1 MDADAAKERYEQL
14 TPRTGAKA
22 AQIASISSLMGAAA
36 DAEEDWTPAPTPR
49 EVTALRDGN
58 GNCATKSPVAAAA
71 RGAGDGGATARG
83 DGGATARGDGGA
95 TARDGV
101 TGDRSAVGSAGP
113 IASPYV
119 PQVPLHLVASAPK
132 GGATVLSSRGVLH
145 PSAHLSAT
153 EGAPKR
159 STGLLGLL
167 GRRATKDKS
176 GARVVRASSEER
188 RSRASSD
195 EEAEEGPEVDGPPP
209 TDDLQRL

>member
-1 MDADAAKERYEQL
+1 
-14 TPRTGAKA
+14 
-22 AQIASISSLMGAAA
+22 
-36 DAEEDWTPAPTPR
+36 
-49 EVTALRDGN
+49 
-58 GNCATKSPVAAAA
+58 
-71 RGAGDGGATARG
+71 
-83 DGGATARGDGGA
+83 
-95 TARDGV
+95 V
-101 TGDRSAVGSAGP
+101 TGDRSAAGSAGP

-159 STGLLGLL
+159 STGLLGRL

-176 GARVVRASSEER
+176 GARVARASSEER

-195 EEAEEGPEVDGPPP
+195 EEVEEGPEVDGPPP

>member
-1 MDADAAKERYEQL
+1 M
-14 TPRTGAKA
+14 
-22 AQIASISSLMGAAA
+22 
-36 DAEEDWTPAPTPR
+36 
-49 EVTALRDGN
+49 
-58 GNCATKSPVAAAA
+58 
-71 RGAGDGGATARG
+71 
-83 DGGATARGDGGA
+83 
-95 TARDGV
+95 
-101 TGDRSAVGSAGP
+101 TGDRSAAGSAGP

-153 EGAPKR
+153 EVAPKR
-159 STGLLGLL
+159 STGLLGRL

-176 GARVVRASSEER
+176 GARVARASSEER

-195 EEAEEGPEVDGPPP
+195 EEVEEGPEVDGPPP